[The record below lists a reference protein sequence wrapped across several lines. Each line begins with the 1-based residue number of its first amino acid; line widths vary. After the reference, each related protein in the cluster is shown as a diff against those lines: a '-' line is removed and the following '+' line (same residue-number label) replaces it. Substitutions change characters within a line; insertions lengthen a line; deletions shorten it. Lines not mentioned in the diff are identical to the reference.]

1 MTSWNTLELSQDDR
15 HVVTL
20 TLNRP
25 AQRNALNRQ
34 LAGELVEC
42 LGELRQRKDLRVLV
56 LTGAGSAFCAGGDL
70 KERLDA
76 GPQDARLQRESA
88 LRAIELLEQL
98 PCAVLAM
105 INGPAIAGGLELALG
120 CDIRIASDEASFAL
134 PEVRAAGGFPG
145 AGGPIRLT
153 RMIGRGRTS
162 LMVFTARQF
171 PARDAVGLGLV
182 ERVVPAAQLREET
195 YALAH
200 EIAANSPRAIRD
212 AKLLIARAD
221 DMDMASATAL
231 SRALRDPLDL
241 SDDFQEAVQAW
252 RDKRIPKFRGD

>member
-1 MTSWNTLELSQDDR
+1 MTRWNTLELSQDDP
-15 HVVTL
+15 HVVAL

-25 AQRNALNRQ
+25 AQRNAINRE
-34 LAGELVEC
+34 LADELVEC

-56 LTGAGSAFCAGGDL
+56 LTGAGSVFCAGGDL
-70 KERLDA
+70 KERLEA
-76 GPQDARLQRESA
+76 GPEQARLQRESA

-153 RMIGRGRTS
+153 RTIGRGRTS
-162 LMVFTARQF
+162 LMVFTGRQF
-171 PARDAVGLGLV
+171 SARDALDLGLV
-182 ERVVPAAQLREET
+182 ERVVPAAQLRDET
-195 YALAH
+195 YALAD
-200 EIAANSPRAIRD
+200 EVAANSPGAVRA

-241 SDDFQEAVQAW
+241 SDDFREAMQAW
-252 RDKRIPKFRGD
+252 RDKRTPKFRGD

>member
-1 MTSWNTLELSQDDR
+1 MTWNTLELSHCDGPI
-15 HVVTL
+15 VTL

-25 AQRNALNRQ
+25 AQRNAINRQ
-34 LAGELVEC
+34 LADELVEY
-42 LGELRQRKDLRVLV
+42 LSDLRQRKDLRVLV

-70 KERLDA
+70 RERLEA
-76 GPQDARLQRESA
+76 GPEYARLQRESA
-88 LRAIELLEQL
+88 LRAIELLESL
-98 PCAVLAM
+98 PCAVLGM

-162 LMVFTARQF
+162 LMVFTGRQF
-171 PARDAVGLGLV
+171 SARDAAELGLV
-182 ERVVPAAQLREET
+182 ERVVPSAQLRDET
-195 YALAH
+195 YTLAD
-200 EIAANSPRAIRD
+200 EIAANSPRAIRA
-212 AKLLIARAD
+212 AKLLMTRAD

-231 SRALRDPLDL
+231 SRTLRDPLDL
-241 SDDFQEAVQAW
+241 GDDFHEAVQAW
-252 RDKRIPKFRGD
+252 RDKRAPNFRGD